1 MGPGQHKLVLAHP
14 WLNKRPAQLSSN
26 GASLSLLP
34 FLQLQSVWGHRVL
47 VATGCMWAFRA
58 NTELCGNALPQT
70 LTFYTDMEQQES
82 AAVLQV
88 FQLFSEQS
96 VVKQLSEFVF
106 NASSCALR
114 FAWKC

>member
-1 MGPGQHKLVLAHP
+1 
-14 WLNKRPAQLSSN
+14 
-26 GASLSLLP
+26 
-34 FLQLQSVWGHRVL
+34 
-47 VATGCMWAFRA
+47 MWAFRA

-70 LTFYTDMEQQES
+70 QTLLYTDTEQQES

-96 VVKQLSEFVF
+96 VLKQLSEFVF
-106 NASSCALR
+106 NASSCALH